1 MNKDDDRRTYHGVWV
16 LNNEKGKFQ
25 LRRPASPDPEDPA
38 STLESSRA
46 SETLPLVSDIGV
58 VAEAAE
64 ATETKQRRWK
74 GGDGTAQMMSA
85 AAEGSTSLDRH
96 RQLQASSAVVPKPDQ
111 PKEGIATKQRRWSS
125 GSPAA
130 EKLLSDVEDFSN
142 VDLHRQRL
150 TTFGG
155 SQPTNVDSEATENGG
170 DCSGTAAEAT
180 DQVVPSDEVAE
191 AAAAALNGDGRDDAV
206 DASHKQLL
214 PRSADSEDS
223 DAAERARWLQKEDEQ
238 RQTATVP
245 MLTTTTLAVASGL
258 GDGDLDAEP
267 GPETELTPELT
278 SEPHAMDEAAQQPQ
292 QQQQQQE
299 QEEEDDEVV
308 EVHEGEG
315 LIAEGVVEAE
325 GHDESSSPTELTPE
339 PESET
344 PLKHIRSPIQQRGAV
359 PDGGHVVEVRNMAA
373 RLEYQATMQGNDE
386 AEAATDAVHQG
397 PGASRLPTLVTPP
410 APEAEPD
417 PVAETVTKT
426 TGMEAVVRRDL
437 HDISRV
443 FVSLKGCVCARS
455 SLEQQRW
462 VRRMTRGWTRG
473 APGRRRISVWPASTA
488 GRR

>member
-1 MNKDDDRRTYHGVWV
+1 VTFEGMNKDDDRRTYHGVWV

-38 STLESSRA
+38 STLESSSA
-46 SETLPLVSDIGV
+46 SETLPLVPDISV
-58 VAEAAE
+58 VAEDAE
-64 ATETKQRRWK
+64 ATETKQRRWS

-85 AAEGSTSLDRH
+85 AVEGSTSLDRQ

-278 SEPHAMDEAAQQPQ
+278 SEPQAMDEAAQPQQQ

-299 QEEEDDEVV
+299 QEQEEVVEVV

-373 RLEYQATMQGNDE
+373 SLEYQATMQGNDE

-397 PGASRLPTLVTPP
+397 PPP
-410 APEAEPD
+410 APAPGINLE
-417 PVAETVTKT
+417 VY
-426 TGMEAVVRRDL
+426 GAVKAMVK
-437 HDISRV
+437 V
-443 FVSLKGCVCARS
+443 FVEDSRAIPKD
-455 SLEQQRW
+455 
-462 VRRMTRGWTRG
+462 G
-473 APGRRRISVWPASTA
+473 APAFACSVSIVVDA
-488 GRR
+488 GR